1 MVEHPGVVVE
11 RAGSGG
17 TAPAPALEAYGA
29 SKRYRRGG
37 AWALRDVDLAIAPG
51 TITALVG
58 PNGAGKSTLIRSW
71 LGFEGL
77 SGGSVRIAGV
87 DPARD
92 RAAAIAAVGY
102 VSQSTALYR
111 GLTVG
116 DHLALAG
123 TMRRGFD
130 AASAEDRLAQL
141 GIPLDQKAGTLS
153 GGQGA
158 QVSLCI
164 ALGTGAPVLLLDEPL
179 ASLDPL
185 ARHDFL
191 TLLVSAVRERGAT
204 ALLSS
209 HIVSD
214 VEAACDQ
221 LVVLGG
227 GRVTLQAPI
236 ADAVAGHRLAPA
248 GAAPTQETVATF
260 ARPGGEVVALIRSA
274 DSTLPVPTLE
284 ELVMGYLSAA
294 RQVPGQGAGRA
305 A

>member
-1 MVEHPGVVVE
+1 MIEQPVLNGSPTPVV
-11 RAGSGG
+11 S
-17 TAPAPALEAYGA
+17 APAPALEAIGA

-37 AWALRDVDLAIAPG
+37 SWALKDVSLSVVPG

-71 LGFEGL
+71 IGFEDL
-77 SGGSVRIAGV
+77 TGGGVRVMGI

-92 RAAAIAAVGY
+92 RTGAVNAIGY

-111 GLTVG
+111 SLTVR

-123 TMRRGFD
+123 TMRHGFD
-130 AASAEDRLAQL
+130 AAAAELRLDQL
-141 GIPLDQKAGTLS
+141 AIPLSQNTGSLS
-153 GGQGA
+153 GGQAA
-158 QVSLCI
+158 QVALCI

-191 TLLVSAVRERGAT
+191 NLLVAAVRERGAT

-214 VEAACDQ
+214 VQAACDQ
-221 LVVLGG
+221 LIVLGG

-236 ADAVAGHRLAPA
+236 ARAVAEHRLVAAGTAPPELIV
-248 GAAPTQETVATF
+248 AAF
-260 ARPGGEVVALIRSA
+260 ARPGGDQAVLIRST
-274 DSTLPVPTLE
+274 DPSLPPPTLE

-294 RQVPGQGAGRA
+294 RGIPAGTGREVA
-305 A
+305 